1 MAKKNQAELE
11 DEVIYEDVDTTEASE
26 SGESLFGE
34 FFDQNKNLV
43 MGVSVAVLLVIGG
56 FFAYGWY
63 QDQQNIEANKDM
75 FQAVYYFE
83 ADSFSKALNG
93 DGQYLGFLDVAD
105 QYPGT
110 DAEEMA
116 NYYIGLIYLNS
127 GTPQVALG
135 IEYLEK
141 VSASS
146 TMMGMSR
153 NMALAFAYE
162 EQNDPDKAA
171 DLFESAAYLPAE
183 NDQTTP
189 TMLLNAGRNYEAAGQ
204 TSEAL
209 RVYKIIKDDY
219 PLSTEGLSIDKYIGR
234 VQQ

>member
-1 MAKKNQAELE
+1 MAKKKQAELE
-11 DEVIYEDVDTTEASE
+11 DEVIYEDVDTTEARE

-43 MGVSVAVLLVIGG
+43 LGAIAAIVLVIGG

-63 QDQQNIEANKDM
+63 QDQQNVEANRDM

-83 ADSFSKALNG
+83 ADSFTKALNG
-93 DGQYLGFLDVAD
+93 DGQYLGFLDVAAD
-105 QYPGT
+105 YPGT
-110 DAEEMA
+110 DAENMA

-127 GTPQVALG
+127 GTPQVDLG

-141 VSASS
+141 VPASK

-162 EQNDPDKAA
+162 EQNDPEKAA
-171 DLFESAAYLPAE
+171 ELFEDAAYLPAE

-189 TMLLNAGRNYEAAGQ
+189 TMLLHAGRNYEAAGQ
-204 TSEAL
+204 IGEAL
-209 RVYKIIKDDY
+209 RVYQTIKDNY
-219 PLSTEGLSIDKYIGR
+219 PISQEYQNIDKYIGR
-234 VQQ
+234 VSK